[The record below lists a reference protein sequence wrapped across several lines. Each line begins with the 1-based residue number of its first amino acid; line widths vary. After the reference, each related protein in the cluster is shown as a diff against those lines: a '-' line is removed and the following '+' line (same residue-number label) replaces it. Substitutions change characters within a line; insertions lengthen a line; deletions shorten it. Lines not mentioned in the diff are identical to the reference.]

1 MIWIHPGILAI
12 AGAFLIPLIPS
23 RFVRKIYFLS
33 LPISSLLILLLTSQ
47 GFFGETPFTSWRIQF
62 VDKELILARI
72 DALSLVFAYAFAIIA
87 ICASV
92 YSLHIRNDWEHFVAM
107 IYFGSTL
114 GAVFAGDLFTL
125 YIFWETMAISAVF
138 LIWFRGTR
146 ASRNA
151 GFRYLIW
158 HVIGGALLLSGIV
171 LHVQKTDSTIF
182 TSFIEFFSLSTEGF
196 PYILILLGF
205 MLNAA
210 VIPLHSWLT
219 DSYPEASIT
228 GAIYMTAFTTKTA
241 VYALARGF
249 PGLEILAWLGAI
261 MAMYGVVYAVIVND
275 GRRLLAYHIVSQI
288 GYMVC
293 GVGLGTQL
301 ALNGAVSHAFCHI
314 IYKGLLFMGMGA
326 VIEVTGKSKFTELGG
341 LYRYMPMTFSL
352 YMVGALSIS
361 GFPLF
366 SGFVSK
372 TMTVFASA
380 ELHLP
385 VIFLLLEGATI
396 GSYLHTGLRLPW
408 NVWFSKKPEITAR
421 EPPKNMLV
429 AMAMAA
435 FLCVFLGT
443 YPGYAILYALLPYP
457 VEYEPYEPLKVVTIM
472 QLFAFTTLAFFIYR
486 EKYRGVDATVLDT
499 DWFGRVL
506 GNKFIH
512 FCENQLVNLAKS
524 LDRNF
529 SSLSRRVKV
538 LFTNPEMTLR
548 AKNLET
554 QGFDDTNKLDTGIGL
569 LIVMLFMLLYLL
581 FLLV

>member
-1 MIWIHPGILAI
+1 L
-12 AGAFLIPLIPS
+12 LIPFRI
-23 RFVRKIYFLS
+23 VRKAYFLS
-33 LPISSLLILLLTSQ
+33 LTILSLIILLLTSL
-47 GFFGETPFTSWRIQF
+47 GFFGAIPFTAWKMEF
-62 VDKELILARI
+62 LGKELILARV
-72 DALSLVFAYAFAIIA
+72 DNLSLVFAYAFTIIA
-87 ICASV
+87 ICASI
-92 YSLHIRNDWEHFVAM
+92 YSLHIRNDLEHFVSM
-107 IYFGSTL
+107 LYFGSTL
-114 GAVFAGDLFTL
+114 GAIFAGDLFTL

-138 LIWFRGTR
+138 LIWFRGTKE
-146 ASRNA
+146 SRGA
-151 GFRYLIW
+151 GFRYLVW
-158 HVIGGALLLSGIV
+158 HITGGALLLFGIV
-171 LHVQKTDSTIF
+171 LHVQRTGSMIF
-182 TSFIEFFSLSTEGF
+182 ESFIGFISLNPEGI
-196 PYILILLGF
+196 PYIFILLGF

-249 PGLEILAWLGAI
+249 PGLEILAWIGAV

-301 ALNGAVSHAFCHI
+301 ALNGAVSHAFCHV

-341 LYRYMPMTFSL
+341 LYRYMPMTFYL

-385 VIFLLLEGATI
+385 IIFLLLEGATI

-408 NVWFSKKPEITAR
+408 NVWFSREKPKDLNAK
-421 EPPKNMLV
+421 EPPKNMLI
-429 AMAMAA
+429 AMAIAA
-435 FLCVFLGT
+435 FLCIFFGT
-443 YPGYAILYALLPYP
+443 YPGYAILYGILPYP
-457 VEYEPYEPLKVVTIM
+457 VEYNPYEPLKVITIL

-486 EKYRGVDATVLDT
+486 EKYRGVEATVLDT
-499 DWFGRVL
+499 DWFGRIL
-506 GNKFIH
+506 GNKFISL
-512 FCENQLVNLAKS
+512 CERNLMNFAKF
-524 LDRNF
+524 LDRNLGSF
-529 SSLSRRVKV
+529 ARKSKEF
-538 LFTNPEMTLR
+538 FTNPEFFLSEKAGSSM
-548 AKNLET
+548 KQLEI
-554 QGFDDTNKLDTGIGL
+554 GTGI
-569 LIVMLFMLLYLL
+569 LITMFLMLTYLL
-581 FLLV
+581 FLLLT

>member
-12 AGAFLIPLIPS
+12 IGAFLIPLIPI
-23 RFVRKIYFLS
+23 RFIRKIYFLS
-33 LPISSLLILLLTSQ
+33 IPIASLLILLLTSK
-47 GFFGETPFTSWRIQF
+47 GFFGEIPFISWKMHF
-62 VDKELILARI
+62 VGKELILARI
-72 DALSLVFAYAFAIIA
+72 DSLSLVFAYAFTIIA
-87 ICASV
+87 ICANV
-92 YSLHIRNDWEHFVAM
+92 YSLHIKNDWEHFVSM

-138 LIWFRGTR
+138 LIWFRGTK
-146 ASRNA
+146 ASRDA

-182 TSFIEFFSLSTEGF
+182 TSFIEFFSLSIGGF

-241 VYALARGF
+241 VYALVRGF

-341 LYRYMPMTFSL
+341 LYRYIPVTFSL

-372 TMTVFASA
+372 SMTVFASA

-408 NVWFSKKPEITAR
+408 NVWFSKEPVITAR
-421 EPPKNMLV
+421 EPPKNMLI

-435 FLCVFLGT
+435 FLCVFFGT
-443 YPGYAILYALLPYP
+443 YPGYKILYALLPYP

-486 EKYRGVDATVLDT
+486 EKYRGVEATVLDT

-506 GNKFIH
+506 GNKFIQ
-512 FCENQLVNLAKS
+512 FCENQLVNIAKS
-524 LDRNF
+524 LDKSSSSF
-529 SSLSRRVKV
+529 SRKVKV
-538 LFTNPEMTLR
+538 LFTNPEVTLGP
-548 AKNLET
+548 KNLK
-554 QGFDDTNKLDTGIGL
+554 GFESANKLDTGIGL

-581 FLLV
+581 FLL